1 MNCRVCNSEL
11 QEGAMICPNCGRMV
25 VSFPEL
31 LPEALQE
38 CLKKERDFYEQQ
50 SAKEKDMQQNLFDK
64 ERKNEKLQKKIDAW
78 KKLEENY
85 GDFEETV
92 KVLEKKTKLIESLNN
107 ELQDRKDYIAYMICS
122 RCGTPF
128 EKDANYC
135 KKCKNPPQK
144 RPKYEEKKRIE
155 Q

>member
-1 MNCRVCNSEL
+1 MKCRVCDSEL
-11 QEGAMICPNCGRMV
+11 PESASICPNCGRMV
-25 VSFPEL
+25 VSFPEP
-31 LPEALQE
+31 LPAALRQ
-38 CLKKERDFYEQQ
+38 CLAEERDFYEQQ

-144 RPKYEEKKRIE
+144 RPKYEGKKRIE